1 MMGTLLCRGG
11 SGGGGQHVVGEDE
24 VGLQREMGLVSG
36 ISLIVGEPIDLC
48 RASPKPLPW
57 PGTIVGS
64 GIWQTAGS
72 LMYNSGYTPQ
82 QFK

>member
-1 MMGTLLCRGG
+1 MCNVMGTLLCRGG

-48 RASPKPLPW
+48 LPNLFLGQVQSWGLAFGKPLAP
-57 PGTIVGS
+57 
-64 GIWQTAGS
+64 
-72 LMYNSGYTPQ
+72 
-82 QFK
+82 